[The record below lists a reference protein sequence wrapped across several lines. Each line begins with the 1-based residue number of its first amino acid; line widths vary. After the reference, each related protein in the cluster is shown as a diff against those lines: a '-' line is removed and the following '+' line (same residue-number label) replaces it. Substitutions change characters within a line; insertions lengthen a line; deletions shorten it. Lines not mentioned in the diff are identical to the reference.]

1 MESEKNV
8 CNDKSFLP
16 NNPILDKPPGNCD
29 VPELN
34 LKNPNTEDLS
44 WLNDKSFKK
53 TGLGAGANCDPM
65 QTGQIVQDSNDP
77 DTQTVYRYSKA
88 KRGCDEAMIDLFRN
102 VIVIDENAKAFPVPI
117 IWGTQEK
124 AVAAILQE
132 NLVKDE
138 TLVVNRIR
146 LPFMAIVDSGYA
158 FNTNRYV
165 YHKAIDYMRDPALG
179 NKPGFTTSEKYERD
193 TIFGVARGIPIDINY
208 TLTIWTLYLE
218 DMNQIFEQIIT
229 KFSQTAYIRVT
240 GVPWEVIVKL
250 DSISNN
256 LDAEPG
262 DQAIRIIKYEFG
274 FTTETFIPQ
283 PIVRKKAILK
293 TKIDIVDGLN
303 ENEIS
308 KVMLKIEEAVKEL
321 KC

>member
-29 VPELN
+29 GPELN
-34 LKNPNTEDLS
+34 LKNPNTEDLA
-44 WLNDKSFKK
+44 WLDDKSFKK

-65 QTGQIVQDSNDP
+65 QTGQIVQDSNNP
-77 DTQTVYRYSKA
+77 DTQIVYRYSKA

-102 VIVIDENAKAFPVPI
+102 VIVIDENAKSFPVPI

-146 LPFMAIVDSGYA
+146 LPFMAIIDNGYA
-158 FNTNRYV
+158 FNANRYT

-303 ENEIS
+303 ENDIS